1 MKNLKELSSMDL
13 FFLTKEF
20 QKEIDS
26 RVENFYLEK
35 DSKTFYIKFY
45 NRDGIKKSRFF
56 TISLPNYIL
65 IEDEKMPTDEPTGFI
80 FQLRKKLK
88 NSIIR
93 GIEQIPNERI
103 LKFIFSKK
111 EDENIEE
118 YFLYVELFS
127 KGNVIL
133 TNSQNVIL
141 NSIIVKSFRDRKVR
155 VRQVYELPPKPEI
168 DYSLDLSL
176 IKFLSSNLCLGGKFA
191 LEVLFRLNFSK
202 DKKICELSKEEIV
215 KLDGEIKNMKNE
227 KINPKII
234 DGNFYPI

>member
-13 FFLTKEF
+13 FFFSKEF

-118 YFLYVELFS
+118 LADV
-127 KGNVIL
+127 
-133 TNSQNVIL
+133 
-141 NSIIVKSFRDRKVR
+141 
-155 VRQVYELPPKPEI
+155 
-168 DYSLDLSL
+168 
-176 IKFLSSNLCLGGKFA
+176 
-191 LEVLFRLNFSK
+191 LEVLGAMATYKNF
-202 DKKICELSKEEIV
+202 DRKEVLRAQQEKVEKRGGFEKRII
-215 KLDGEIKNMKNE
+215 LDES
-227 KINPKII
+227 
-234 DGNFYPI
+234 